1 MSARL
6 DGVARCR
13 VTPLFVTIYRAPMIS
28 LSHVT
33 KRFGTTESSVV
44 ALDDVSLDVAR
55 GEIFGVVGQSGAGK
69 STLIRTV
76 NLLERPDAGTVT
88 VDGRVI
94 TDLSAGELRDARRG
108 IGMIFQHFN
117 LLTSRTVRGNV
128 ELALEIAG
136 VGAKD
141 RARRSAE
148 ILELV
153 GLSDKAG
160 SYPSQ
165 LSGGQKQRV
174 GIARALAS
182 QPAVLLSDE
191 ATSALDP
198 ETTRSILELLKSIN
212 RELGLT
218 VLLITHEMDVVKA
231 ICDSAALLESGRIVE
246 SGRLV
251 DVISTPG
258 SRLARELFPL
268 GPILDHSG
276 STVIDITFSGGT
288 ADRPVIAQL
297 ARTHGIDVSILGA
310 VIETIGG
317 NQAGRTRLELP
328 GTPETNAAA
337 IADLRAQNL
346 LVEVVA
352 GGAA

>member
-1 MSARL
+1 MIRL
-6 DGVARCR
+6 DSVSKSFGS
-13 VTPLFVTIYRAPMIS
+13 VT
-28 LSHVT
+28 
-33 KRFGTTESSVV
+33 
-44 ALDDVSLDVAR
+44 ALRDVSLEVAP

-76 NLLERPDAGTVT
+76 NLLERPDRGTVE
-88 VDGRVI
+88 VDGQ
-94 TDLSAGELRDARRG
+94 DLTALDVAGLRAARQK

-117 LLTSRTVRGNV
+117 LLASRTVRGNV

-136 VGAKD
+136 EPRSAR
-141 RARRSAE
+141 RARATE

-153 GLSDKAG
+153 GLGDRAD

-174 GIARALAS
+174 GIARALAAR
-182 QPAVLLSDE
+182 PTVLLSDE

-198 ETTRSILELLKSIN
+198 ETTRSILQLLRTIN
-212 RELGLT
+212 AELGLT
-218 VLLITHEMDVVKA
+218 VLLITHEMDVVKT
-231 ICDSAALLESGRIVE
+231 ICDSAALIDDGAIVE

-251 DVISTPG
+251 DLISTPG
-258 SRLARELFPL
+258 SRLAADLFPL
-268 GPILDHSG
+268 GPVVGHQGD
-276 STVIDITFSGGT
+276 TVIDITFSGGT

-297 ARTHGIDVSILGA
+297 SRAHGLDVSILGA
-310 VIETIGG
+310 VIENIGG

-328 GTPETNAAA
+328 GTPEINARA

-346 LVEVVA
+346 LVEVVFDGRGVA
-352 GGAA
+352 GRVDAASTPTGGVA